1 MNAKYYTVLCTIF
14 FSFIY
19 LIKETYDIQCQ
30 SHSYSA
36 MNGSVKK
43 NDEGKEDNFAQ
54 SDALNL
60 SQPLQHDI

>member
-1 MNAKYYTVLCTIF
+1 MSVTQLFCN
-14 FSFIY
+14 
-19 LIKETYDIQCQ
+19 EWQC
-30 SHSYSA
+30 
-36 MNGSVKK
+36 KK

>member
-1 MNAKYYTVLCTIF
+1 MYYF
-14 FSFIY
+14 FRFTY
-19 LIKETYDIQCQ
+19 LIKETYDILCQ

-36 MNGSVKK
+36 MNGNVKK

>member
-1 MNAKYYTVLCTIF
+1 MQNTIHRAMYYFC
-14 FSFIY
+14 SFIY
-19 LIKETYDIQCQ
+19 LKKETYDILCQ